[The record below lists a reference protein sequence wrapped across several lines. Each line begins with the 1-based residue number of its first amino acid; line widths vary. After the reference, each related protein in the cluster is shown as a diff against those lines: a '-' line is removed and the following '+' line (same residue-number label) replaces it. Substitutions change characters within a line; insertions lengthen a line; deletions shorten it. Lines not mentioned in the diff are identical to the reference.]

1 MLGLEPLKT
10 TLLQIVFACLLAWP
24 LLLIGKLDFAFFSY
38 YEVLCI
44 CASRNMPA
52 SLHIAMNIFLQNMK
66 KQNNKPHMN
75 VQ

>member
-1 MLGLEPLKT
+1 M
-10 TLLQIVFACLLAWP
+10 
-24 LLLIGKLDFAFFSY
+24 LIGKLDFAFFSY